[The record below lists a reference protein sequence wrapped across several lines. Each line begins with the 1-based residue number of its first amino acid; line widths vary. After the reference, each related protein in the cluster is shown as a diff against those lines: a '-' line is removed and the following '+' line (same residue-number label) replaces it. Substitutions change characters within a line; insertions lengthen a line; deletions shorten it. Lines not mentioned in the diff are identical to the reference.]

1 MKAGI
6 WGVLFLLAAPILARA
21 EETAAIPAPV
31 IGVVDIDEIQ
41 RESMASKA
49 LLVQLNKYRQEF
61 QQESVA
67 EDKALRAT
75 QQEIEQQRKTLTPEA
90 LTEKARAFDLSVAD
104 FQRKDQARRQAL
116 EKSFNLA
123 MGKVQQAMF
132 EATRKVATEHGANII
147 LPRGQVLLF
156 DDKMNMTKEIVALMD
171 KALPTVDF
179 PQPVIEPGAA
189 PQQQPPAQ
197 ATPPKKKN

>member
-1 MKAGI
+1 MCSS
-6 WGVLFLLAAPILARA
+6 
-21 EETAAIPAPV
+21 
-31 IGVVDIDEIQ
+31 D
-41 RESMASKA
+41 
-49 LLVQLNKYRQEF
+49 
-61 QQESVA
+61 
-67 EDKALRAT
+67 
-75 QQEIEQQRKTLTPEA
+75 LTPEA
-90 LTEKARAFDLSVAD
+90 LTERARAFDLSVAE
-104 FQRKDQARRQAL
+104 FQRKDQARRRAL

-123 MGKVQQAMF
+123 MGKVQQAMY

-179 PQPVIEPGAA
+179 PPPVLETDPAQP
-189 PQQQPPAQ
+189 QPPAQ

>member
-1 MKAGI
+1 MKMRF
-6 WGVLFLLAAPILARA
+6 WGVLFLLAAPLLARA
-21 EETAAIPAPV
+21 EEATAVPAPV
-31 IGVVDIDEIQ
+31 IGIVDIDEIQ
-41 RESMASKA
+41 RESQASKA

-90 LTEKARAFDLSVAD
+90 LTEKARAFDLSVAE
-104 FQRKDQARRQAL
+104 FQRKDQARRHAL
-116 EKSFNLA
+116 EKSFNMA
-123 MGKVQQAMF
+123 MGKVQQAMY

-156 DDKMNMTKEIVALMD
+156 ADQMNMTKEIIALMD
-171 KALPTVDF
+171 RALPTVDF
-179 PQPVIEPGAA
+179 PPPVIEGDQA
-189 PQQQPPAQ
+189 QQQPAPQ
-197 ATPPKKKN
+197 TPPKKKN

>member
-1 MKAGI
+1 MKLGF

-21 EETAAIPAPV
+21 EEAATIPAPV

-41 RESMASKA
+41 REALASKA

-67 EDKALRAT
+67 EDKVLRAT
-75 QQEIEQQRKTLTPEA
+75 QQEIEQQRKSLSPEA

-104 FQRKDQARRQAL
+104 FQRKDQGRRRAL

-123 MGKVQQAMF
+123 MGKVQQAMY
-132 EATRKVATEHGANII
+132 EATRKVATEHGANIV

-179 PQPVIEPGAA
+179 PPPQIEPEPAA
-189 PQQQPPAQ
+189 TPPAST

>member
-1 MKAGI
+1 MKI
-6 WGVLFLLAAPILARA
+6 RLWGVLFLLAAPFLARA
-21 EETAAIPAPV
+21 EEATSVPAPI
-31 IGVVDIDEIQ
+31 IGIVDIDEIQ
-41 RESMASKA
+41 RKSLASKA

-90 LTEKARAFDLSVAD
+90 LTEKARAFDLSVAE
-104 FQRKDQARRQAL
+104 FQRKDQARRHAL
-116 EKSFNLA
+116 EKSFNAA
-123 MGKVQQAMF
+123 MGKVQQAMY

-171 KALPTVDF
+171 KALPSVDF
-179 PQPVIEPGAA
+179 PTPQIELDPA
-189 PQQQPPAQ
+189 QTQPPAQ
-197 ATPPKKKN
+197 PTPPKKKN

>member
-1 MKAGI
+1 MKVGF

-21 EETAAIPAPV
+21 EEAASVPAPV

-41 RESMASKA
+41 RESQASKA

-61 QQESVA
+61 QQQSVA
-67 EDKALRAT
+67 EDKVLRAT

-104 FQRKDQARRQAL
+104 FQRKDQARRRAL
-116 EKSFNLA
+116 EKSFNQA
-123 MGKVQQAMF
+123 MTKVQQAMY

-156 DDKMNMTKEIVALMD
+156 DDKMNMTKEIVTLMD

-179 PQPVIEPGAA
+179 PPPQIEADPVQPLPSTT
-189 PQQQPPAQ
+189 P
-197 ATPPKKKN
+197 TPPKKKN

>member
-1 MKAGI
+1 MRASY
-6 WGVLFLLAAPILARA
+6 WGLLLLLAAPVLARA
-21 EETAAIPAPV
+21 EEATSVPTPV

-41 RESMASKA
+41 RDTLASKA

-75 QQEIEQQRKTLTPEA
+75 KQEIEQQSKTLQPEVLA
-90 LTEKARAFDLSVAD
+90 EKARAFDLSVAE

-116 EKSFNLA
+116 EKSFNQA
-123 MGKVQQAMF
+123 MGKIQQAMF

-156 DDKMNMTKEIVALMD
+156 DDKMNMTKEIIALMD

-179 PQPVIEPGAA
+179 PTPQIVPDQA
-189 PQQQPPAQ
+189 QQQPPAQ
-197 ATPPKKKN
+197 QTPPKKKN

>member
-1 MKAGI
+1 MKVGL
-6 WGVLFLLAAPILARA
+6 WGVLLLLAAPILARA
-21 EETAAIPAPV
+21 EEPASVPAPV

-41 RESMASKA
+41 RESLASKA

-75 QQEIEQQRKTLTPEA
+75 QQEIEQQRKSLSPEA
-90 LTEKARAFDLSVAD
+90 LTEKARAFDLSVAE
-104 FQRKDQARRQAL
+104 FQRKDQARRRAL
-116 EKSFNLA
+116 EKSFNQA
-123 MGKVQQAMF
+123 MAKVQQAMY

-171 KALPTVDF
+171 KGLPTVDF
-179 PQPVIEPGAA
+179 PPPQIEPDPA
-189 PQQQPPAQ
+189 QPPAPP
-197 ATPPKKKN
+197 PPKKKN

>member
-1 MKAGI
+1 MKI
-6 WGVLFLLAAPILARA
+6 RLWGVLFLLAAPLLARA
-21 EETAAIPAPV
+21 EEATSVPAPI
-31 IGVVDIDEIQ
+31 IGIVDIDEIQ
-41 RESMASKA
+41 RESLASKA

-90 LTEKARAFDLSVAD
+90 LTEKARAFDLSVAE
-104 FQRKDQARRQAL
+104 FQRKDQARRHAL
-116 EKSFNLA
+116 EKSFNMA
-123 MGKVQQAMF
+123 MGKVQQAMY

-171 KALPTVDF
+171 KALPSVDF
-179 PQPVIEPGAA
+179 PTPQIETDPA
-189 PQQQPPAQ
+189 QQQPPAQ
-197 ATPPKKKN
+197 STPPKKKN

>member
-1 MKAGI
+1 MKI
-6 WGVLFLLAAPILARA
+6 RLWGVLFLLAAPLLARA
-21 EETAAIPAPV
+21 EEATSVPVPAPI
-31 IGVVDIDEIQ
+31 IGIVDIDEIQ
-41 RESMASKA
+41 RESLASKA

-90 LTEKARAFDLSVAD
+90 LTEKARAFDLSVAE
-104 FQRKDQARRQAL
+104 FQRKDQARRHAL

-123 MGKVQQAMF
+123 MGKVQQAMY

-171 KALPTVDF
+171 KALPSVDF
-179 PQPVIEPGAA
+179 PTPQIELDPA
-189 PQQQPPAQ
+189 QQPPAQ